1 MEVIGHYRE
10 KELISK
16 YLNRDFPSYSFLF
29 EGKEGIGKKLLAL
42 YTAKGFLCE
51 KDTNFG
57 CGECKSCRLTDN
69 LISNIYNGTNLTYNP
84 DIKLVS
90 SEEGK
95 DIKISQ
101 IREVIDFVKLKSSSG
116 KVVIIENAEKMNTEA
131 SNALLKTLEEPPENV
146 MFILTT
152 TNQNKLLPTIV
163 SRCFKIKFRQL
174 PKDEIYRFLT
184 EKGFSEREAKEIS
197 AISEGSLS
205 LFSLIKD
212 NPKLY
217 QLAKDFAVLMLDS
230 NFRIEGIINIA
241 DILDKLDNREI
252 FIIFQI
258 VQIILHKKTLKGDF
272 NIEIYETFLKEYE
285 KFQQAIKSGVKKKL
299 AVEGLYFNVKGG

>member
-1 MEVIGHYRE
+1 MEVIGHHKE
-10 KELISK
+10 KEIISK
-16 YLNRDFPSYSFLF
+16 YLNRNLPSYSFLF

-42 YTAKGFLCE
+42 HTARGFLCE
-51 KDTNFG
+51 KNTNFG

-69 LISNIYNGTNLTYNP
+69 LISNVYTGTNLTYNP

-90 SEEGK
+90 SQEGK

-101 IREVIDFVKLKSSSG
+101 IRDVIDFVKLKSSSG

-131 SNALLKTLEEPPENV
+131 GNALLKTLEEPPEKT

-163 SRCFKIKFRQL
+163 SRCFKIKFKQL
-174 PKDEIYRFLT
+174 PKEEIYRFLT
-184 EKGFSEREAKEIS
+184 EKGFSEKEAKEIS

-212 NPKLY
+212 NKKLY
-217 QLAKDFAVLMLDS
+217 QIAKDIAILMLDKQL
-230 NFRIEGIINIA
+230 RIEGIINLA

-252 FIIFQI
+252 SIIFQI
-258 VQIILHKKTLKGDF
+258 VQTILHKKTLKGEFD
-272 NIEIYETFLKEYE
+272 IEEYETFLKEYE
-285 KFQQAIKSGVKKKL
+285 RFEKAVKAGVKKKL
-299 AVEGLYFNVKGG
+299 ALEGLYFNVKGG